1 MSVRIIILLALLTC
15 TNRQGHASEPIASG
29 ESNMHKTEL
38 SRGTGRN
45 FLNGLELKKDSLR
58 SNSLKEFNEKEK
70 KGDSLMVL
78 GKVLLNQPNT
88 KKDYTYIIGLFK
100 NALKIFTQLEDK
112 NKQADALNQI
122 AECDLNQGKLIA
134 ADQSLQKA
142 LQILNTT
149 GHQHI
154 HDTYHLLLLL
164 YNIRGQMEKSL
175 FYSLENVKSME
186 QTKDT
191 IHAGMYYHFVGENYS
206 ALGDHKKSLEWYD
219 KALKIRN
226 TYEPT
231 LLYHIIN
238 VANKELLLLHKNQQA
253 LDLVLE
259 VAPFEESSGIA
270 DIEEAKGYTYSA
282 LGNQELANKHFTEM
296 LRLYDKASKSN
307 DITRKKSLA
316 YLKLGSYYVELQEY
330 KKAKAYLLNS
340 FQMASV
346 PNKTKANLML
356 FKVDSAMANFGDAI
370 NYYQEYKRLNDSVF
384 NAEKS
389 RQIQEIR
396 IQYETVKNENKI
408 RDLQNENLVK
418 NMELSR
424 ANVTKRLIFVGL
436 VLFLTSSILLYN
448 GRRKKKRINKVLV
461 SQKEEIAQKNDSLQE
476 LLSEKEWLIKEVHHR
491 VKNNLQIVMSLLNTQ
506 SKYVKSPEIYSAIR
520 KSQSRLYAISLIHQ
534 RLYKSDNSNLV
545 DVNSYIKNLVHYLQE
560 SFDEDSRIRYE
571 MDVDRIMLHE
581 DQAIPVGLIINEAV
595 TNAIKYAF
603 PSKQAGIIKVSMKSE
618 KDYYLLGIQDNGI
631 GMKEECS
638 KKKPSPSM
646 GMTLIKGLSKQ
657 LNGSLK
663 IEHNQGTFIQVQF
676 KQLTISDIYSQNT

>member
-1 MSVRIIILLALLTC
+1 MNIRIIILLALLTC
-15 TNRQGHASEPIASG
+15 TNWQGHTSEPIVSDK
-29 ESNMHKTEL
+29 SNLHNTDLSLGTE
-38 SRGTGRN
+38 RD
-45 FLNGLELKKDSLR
+45 FLNGLETKKDSL
-58 SNSLKEFNEKEK
+58 SKDHFKEFNEKEK

-78 GKVLLNQPNT
+78 GKVLLNKSNT
-88 KKDYTYIIGLFK
+88 KKDYTYIKDLLE
-100 NALKIFTQLEDK
+100 NALKIFTELKDK

-122 AECDLNQGKLIA
+122 AECDLNEGKLIA
-134 ADQSLQKA
+134 ADQNLQKA
-142 LQILNTT
+142 LQILTT
-149 GHQHI
+149 TRHRHI

-175 FYSLENVKSME
+175 FYALENVKWME

-191 IHAGMYYHFVGENYS
+191 SDAGMYYHFVGENYS
-206 ALGDHKKSLEWYD
+206 ALGDHKKSLEWYE

-238 VANKELLLLHKNQQA
+238 VATKELLLLNKNQQA

-259 VAPFEESSGIA
+259 VAPFEESSGIV

-282 LGNQELANKHFTEM
+282 LGNQELANTHFSEM
-296 LRLYDKASKSN
+296 LRLYDKASKGN

-330 KKAKAYLLNS
+330 EKAKGYLLNS
-340 FQMASV
+340 FQKASV
-346 PNKTKANLML
+346 PNKAKANLML
-356 FKVDSAMANFGDAI
+356 FKVDSAMANFKDAI

-396 IQYETVKNENKI
+396 IQYETIKNENKI

-418 NMELSR
+418 SMELSR
-424 ANVTKRLIFVGL
+424 VNMTKRLIFVGL

-545 DVNSYIKNLVHYLQE
+545 DLNSYIKNLVHYLQE
-560 SFDEDSRIRYE
+560 SFDEDARIRYE
-571 MDVDRIMLHE
+571 MDVDRIMLQE

-603 PSKQAGIIKVSMKSE
+603 PNQQDGIIKVSMKSE

-631 GMKEECS
+631 GMEEQCS
-638 KKKPSPSM
+638 KKTSPSM

-663 IEHNQGTFIQVQF
+663 IKHNEGTSIRVQF
-676 KQLTISDIYSQNT
+676 KQLTISDIYSQNS

>member
-1 MSVRIIILLALLTC
+1 MRIRIIILLALLTC
-15 TNRQGHASEPIASG
+15 TNWQGHTSEPIMSG
-29 ESNMHKTEL
+29 ESLMHKTEL
-38 SRGTGRN
+38 SRGTERN

-58 SNSLKEFNEKEK
+58 SNSLKEFNEKVE

-78 GKVLLNQPNT
+78 GKVLLNQSNT
-88 KKDYTYIIGLFK
+88 KKDYTYIKGLFE
-100 NALKIFTQLEDK
+100 NALKIFTELEDK

-134 ADQSLQKA
+134 ADQNLQKA
-142 LQILNTT
+142 LLILNTT
-149 GHQHI
+149 GDQHI

-175 FYSLENVKSME
+175 FYALENVKAME

-191 IHAGMYYHFVGENYS
+191 SDAGMYYHFVGESYS

-226 TYEPT
+226 TFESE
-231 LLYHIIN
+231 LLYHIIS
-238 VANKELLLLHKNQQA
+238 VTNKELLLLNKNQQA

-282 LGNQELANKHFTEM
+282 LGNQGLANKHFSQM
-296 LRLYDKASKSN
+296 LRLYDKASKSH

-316 YLKLGSYYVELQEY
+316 YLKLGSYYVKQQEY
-330 KKAKAYLLNS
+330 EKAKGYLLNS

-356 FKVDSAMANFGDAI
+356 FKADSAMADFGNAI
-370 NYYQEYKRLNDSVF
+370 RYYQEYKRLNDSVF

-389 RQIQEIR
+389 RQIQELR

-424 ANVTKRLIFVGL
+424 ANMTKRLIFGGL

-448 GRRKKKRINKVLV
+448 GRQKKKRINKVLV

-520 KSQSRLYAISLIHQ
+520 KSQSRLFAISLIHQ

-545 DVNSYIKNLVHYLQE
+545 DLNSYIKNLVHYLQE

-571 MDVDRIMLHE
+571 LDVDRIMLQE
-581 DQAIPVGLIINEAV
+581 DQAVPVGLIINEAV

-603 PSKQAGIIKVSMKSE
+603 PNQQAGIIKVRMKSK
-618 KDYYLLGIQDNGI
+618 KDYYVLSIQDNGI
-631 GMKEECS
+631 GMKENYF
-638 KKKPSPSM
+638 KKVSPSM

-663 IEHNQGTFIQVQF
+663 IDHHNGTFIQVQF